1 MASIDKP
8 QSRADGV
15 FYYEAELRERHAMTA
30 LFANSHSMQLSEA
43 LASIGELKNV
53 IADMMHRINFT
64 DVVHTQGEVA
74 GNRSGVRVSVI
85 YLHIAD
91 RAFWQVAM
99 AAGDTENG
107 TRAAL
112 NDVLNG
118 IKNLHFL

>member
-1 MASIDKP
+1 
-8 QSRADGV
+8 
-15 FYYEAELRERHAMTA
+15 MTA
-30 LFANSHSMQLSEA
+30 LFADSHSMQLSLA
-43 LASIGELKNV
+43 LGSIGELKNSV
-53 IADMMHRINFT
+53 ADMMQHRLNFT

-85 YLHIAD
+85 YLHIGD

-112 NDVLNG
+112 NDVLTG
-118 IKNLHFL
+118 IRNLHFL